1 MNGWKAIVAMAE
13 NRVIGAGNRI
23 PWRLPDELRWF
34 KAATMG
40 GTLVMGRK
48 TYESIGRPLPGR
60 RTVVLSRSGR
70 AFPGTTLV
78 LSLDDLARMQGD
90 LPKPVFITGGAE
102 VFAEAL
108 PLCDELL
115 LTRVRLNVEGD
126 TRLPPFEHLF
136 EFAEVLRETPEFVV
150 ERWRRRPAPALS

>member
-102 VFAEAL
+102 VFAEA
-108 PLCDELL
+108 
-115 LTRVRLNVEGD
+115 
-126 TRLPPFEHLF
+126 
-136 EFAEVLRETPEFVV
+136 
-150 ERWRRRPAPALS
+150 